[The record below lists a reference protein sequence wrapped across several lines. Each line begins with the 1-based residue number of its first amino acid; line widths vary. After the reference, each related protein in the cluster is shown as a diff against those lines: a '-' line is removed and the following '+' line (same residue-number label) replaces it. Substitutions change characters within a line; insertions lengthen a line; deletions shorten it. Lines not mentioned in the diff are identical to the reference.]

1 VRRRLIIQ
9 VLVIVGIFSVGS
21 APFTGAQ
28 EPSERDVLLLGARN
42 AWKLGAYELAIARY
56 RLAIAQ
62 DPTQHDAIVE
72 LGWLFLETGRRA
84 DALEQFKAAAT
95 VAPDNL
101 AVRRNTARAYG
112 WMFQYE
118 RALNE
123 FDAILK
129 RFPDDAATALERDGK
144 EALWLGQLRRAQAAL
159 ERLAELEPK
168 NSEPLFDLGQIAARQ
183 ERPSEAQARYRRLL
197 AVAPGHRQAELALQ
211 PGERLRRPLLTLDY
225 AFTDQRGYDG
235 KRSIRYGLA
244 GADGRVRVSD
254 DLLAQLGYQNVQFLF
269 GRDSLLAHLGTAR
282 VRYSLSGPFR
292 LDGFV
297 AGLHYDNVGRDHVNV
312 GAGLSYETLS
322 GLTFLADFERKD
334 LWENRTT
341 VLDGIVVHR
350 FSTGAR
356 GALGRRLEWAIQGDY
371 AHYSD
376 NNDRVGGELLTSY
389 RLLWFPEALRLI
401 YRVNAFG
408 FQRERSYFSPA
419 AYATNTVAV
428 EFQRWLGYPT
438 KEDYLAEAPR
448 NTYSIYYGISVDSNG
463 KPLNEGRGKFALAL
477 APQLDVGLSL
487 KVIRSSVYNEWGA
500 QGLIGYSF

>member
-1 VRRRLIIQ
+1 MRRRLIIQ
-9 VLVIVGIFSVGS
+9 ALLYGMFSVWT
-21 APFTGAQ
+21 AALAGAQ

-42 AWKLGAYELAIARY
+42 AWKLGAYEQAIARY
-56 RLAIAQ
+56 KLTMAQ
-62 DPTQHDAIVE
+62 DPTQHDAFVE
-72 LGWLFLETGRRA
+72 LGCLFLEIGRRA
-84 DALEQFKAAAT
+84 DALEQFDAAAT

-112 WMFQYE
+112 WALQYE
-118 RALNE
+118 RALDE
-123 FDAILK
+123 FDAILTQ
-129 RFPDDAATALERDGK
+129 FPDDAATALERNGK
-144 EALWLGQLRRAQAAL
+144 EALWLGQLRRAKVAFERLAAL
-159 ERLAELEPK
+159 EPK
-168 NSEPLFDLGQIAARQ
+168 SSEPLFDLGQIAARQ
-183 ERPSEAQARYRRLL
+183 ERPSEAQAWYHRLL
-197 AVAPGHRQAELALQ
+197 AGAPGHRQAELALRLD
-211 PGERLRRPLLTLDY
+211 ERLQRPLLALDY
-225 AFTDQRGYDG
+225 AFTNQRGYDG
-235 KRSIRYGLA
+235 KRSIRYGLGSA
-244 GADGRVRVSD
+244 EGRVRVSD
-254 DLLAQLGYQNVQFLF
+254 DLSAQLGYQTAQFHF
-269 GRDSLLAHLGTAR
+269 GRDSLSAHLGTVR
-282 VRYSLSGPFR
+282 VRYSPSGPLR

-297 AGLHYDNVGRDHVNV
+297 TGLHYDNVGRDHVNV

-322 GLTFLADFERKD
+322 GLTLRADFERKD

-356 GALGRRLEWAIQGDY
+356 GALGRRLEWTIQGDY

-376 NNDRVGGELLTSY
+376 NNDRVGGELLASY
-389 RLLWFPEALRLI
+389 RLLWFPKALRLI

-408 FQRERSYFSPA
+408 FQRERSYFSPS

-448 NTYSIYYGISVDSNG
+448 NTYSIYYGISVDSHG
-463 KPLNEGRGKFALAL
+463 IPFNEGRGKFALAVT
-477 APQLDVGLSL
+477 PQLDVGLSL